1 MKISVNKRNS
11 MEMGNIIYNLYHKV
25 YSKYYI
31 ELYELVIG
39 RNKS

>member
-11 MEMGNIIYNLYHKV
+11 MEMGNIIYNLYYKV
-25 YSKYYI
+25 YIKYYI